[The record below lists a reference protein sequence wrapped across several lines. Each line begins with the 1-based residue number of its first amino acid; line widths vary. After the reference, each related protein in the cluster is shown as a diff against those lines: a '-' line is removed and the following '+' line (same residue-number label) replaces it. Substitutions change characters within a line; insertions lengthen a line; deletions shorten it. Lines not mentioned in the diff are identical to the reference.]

1 MADAKL
7 TGDILSAAAAAA
19 TPKPAA
25 DAEQVTQRRDGD
37 TLEARSTS
45 RRIRTVDDL
54 LRHIEAD
61 MTRFEI
67 AASEATKWECG
78 DGNGGSI
85 ELHRV
90 FVRLKPKGGPT
101 TLECVAAMIDS
112 AKKDIRKPLTKS
124 VKAPKRDGLWSV
136 VVMSDLHMG
145 SRSWRHTTGAD
156 YDLNIASAV
165 VAKASAN
172 LIERS
177 NGLKVV
183 RRSIVLAGDTMHFDT
198 VSGTTTSGTYLDRD
212 SRLQKAIDTAAA
224 AIFRAVEHSAE
235 TVATDVLIV
244 PGNHDSALSFALQKI
259 LIERYRNDRRVT
271 VNGEFTSRK
280 YLTHGGN
287 LIGITHGDKAK
298 KKLAGI
304 MALEASALWSKCRH
318 REWHV
323 GHLHHQAAEISTIDG
338 VIVRTHPTIVPPDA
352 WHVESGFIGSERAM
366 QGFVYS
372 PEGGLAEL
380 HMAYART
387 CDGAKDE

>member
-1 MADAKL
+1 VAAKL
-7 TGDILSAAAAAA
+7 PP
-19 TPKPAA
+19 PKPAA
-25 DAEQVTQRRDGD
+25 DAEQVTQRQDGD

-45 RRIRTVDDL
+45 RRIKTVEDL
-54 LRHIEAD
+54 LAHIEAD

-78 DGNGGSI
+78 DGDGSTL

-101 TLECVAAMIDS
+101 THEVVEAMIAA
-112 AKKDIRKPLTKS
+112 AKKEIRRIPKKGYA
-124 VKAPKRDGLWSV
+124 KPKRREGLWSV

-172 LIERS
+172 LIDR
-177 NGLKVV
+177 GTALGVV

-212 SRLQKAIDTAAA
+212 SRLQKAIDTASA

-235 TVATDVLIV
+235 TAATDVLIV

-259 LIERYRNDRRVT
+259 LIERYRNDPRVN

-287 LIGITHGDKAK
+287 LLGVTHGDKAK

-366 QGFVYS
+366 QGFIYS

-387 CDGAKDE
+387 CDGKGE

>member
-1 MADAKL
+1 MRAKL
-7 TGDILSAAAAAA
+7 PAPT
-19 TPKPAA
+19 PAA
-25 DAEQVTQRRDGD
+25 DAEQVTQSQTGD

-45 RRIRTVDDL
+45 RRIKTVEDL

-78 DGNGGSI
+78 DGAGGSI

-90 FVRLKPKGGPT
+90 FVRLKPRGGPT
-101 TLECVAAMIDS
+101 TREVVEAMI
-112 AKKDIRKPLTKS
+112 AAARKEIRRPPTKAF
-124 VKAPKRDGLWSV
+124 KAPRRPGLWSV
-136 VVMSDLHMG
+136 IVMSDLHMG

-156 YDLNIASAV
+156 YDLTIASDV

-172 LIERS
+172 LIERGNS
-177 NGLKVV
+177 LKVA

-198 VSGTTTSGTYLDRD
+198 VAGTTTSGTYLDRD
-212 SRLQKAIDTAAA
+212 SRLQKTIDTACA
-224 AIFRAVEHSAE
+224 AIFRAIEHSAE

-244 PGNHDSALSFALQKI
+244 PGNHDSALSFAIQKI
-259 LIERYRNDRRVT
+259 LIERYRNDARVS

-280 YLTHGGN
+280 YLTSGSN
-287 LIGITHGDKAK
+287 LIGVTHGDKAK
-298 KKLAGI
+298 KKLAGL
-304 MALEASALWSKCRH
+304 MALEASSQWAKCRH

-338 VIVRTHPTIVPPDA
+338 VIVRTHPTIVPSDA
-352 WHVESGFIGSERAM
+352 WHVESGFVGAERAM
-366 QGFVYS
+366 QGFIYA
-372 PEGGLAEL
+372 PEGGLSEL

-387 CDGAKDE
+387 